1 MKLEGIKAIFLGDSI
16 TQGHGVSCPEA
27 IYWNVLKRKFG
38 LGEVR
43 GYGIGGTRIA
53 RQQVPTPEPH
63 RWFDQDFCSRF
74 DEMDPDADLVVVLGG
89 VNDYATGDAPMGCFS
104 DRTPDSFYGALH
116 FLMTGLCNKYP
127 DATIV
132 FMTPL
137 HRTWEE
143 HDGKKLSD
151 YVEAIKEVAKY
162 YAIPVLDLYATSGIQ
177 PDLPILR
184 EKYMPDG
191 LHPSDAGAERIAE
204 RLGYFL
210 QSL

>member
-1 MKLEGIKAIFLGDSI
+1 MKLEGIKANFLGDSI

-27 IYWNVLKRKFG
+27 TYWNVLKKNFG

-53 RQQVPTPEPH
+53 RQQVPTPEPY

-74 DEMDPDADLVVVLGG
+74 DEMNPDADLVVVLGG

-116 FLMTGLCNKYP
+116 YLMEGLCNKYP
-127 DATIV
+127 KAVIV

-151 YVEAIKEVAKY
+151 YVKAIKEVATY

-177 PDLPILR
+177 PDLPVLR
-184 EKYMPDG
+184 EAYMPDG
-191 LHPSDAGAERIAE
+191 LHPNDAGATRIAE

-210 QSL
+210 RSL

>member
-1 MKLEGIKAIFLGDSI
+1 MKLQGIKANFLGDSI

-27 IYWNVLKRKFG
+27 TYWNVLKKKFG

-53 RQQVPTPEPH
+53 RQQVPTPEPY

-74 DEMDPDADLVVVLGG
+74 DGMNPDADLVVVLGG
-89 VNDYATGDAPMGCFS
+89 VNDYGTGDAPMGNFS

-116 FLMTGLCNKYP
+116 FLMEGLCNKYP
-127 DATIV
+127 DAVIV

-151 YVEAIKEVAKY
+151 YVKAIKEVAEY

-177 PDLPILR
+177 PEIPILR

-191 LHPSDAGAERIAE
+191 LHPSDAGAARIAE